1 MRFNLSRC
9 YHYFVSL
16 TTVLILLCNHVNLAE
31 PHPGMVDDWAEV
43 YDIDELL
50 CEISQQGL
58 YGEESDH
65 MKLIKYD
72 YTMEYERSSDTY
84 IDGDIDDAENTEHIE
99 SIIKGIETVIMSS
112 ILKSTS
118 LFNECQV
125 VVERRGR
132 KMAQLRPNMS
142 HGRRLDQSVIGI
154 TTKPDDGYSII
165 DCTSDAISNESTCV
179 SVQGELTLYL
189 EDSSSELHKEGM
201 KEIQSVLQSLLSA
214 DGSLVTETRS
224 ILKMEY
230 IQDANGNTSSLE
242 SRTGLNSVQKASISI
257 GSILGVALFG
267 LLGFGGYK
275 WRKRRQRDAGI
286 AEYNNHFMQQIR
298 HVFWKNG
305 SK

>member
-1 MRFNLSRC
+1 
-9 YHYFVSL
+9 
-16 TTVLILLCNHVNLAE
+16 
-31 PHPGMVDDWAEV
+31 
-43 YDIDELL
+43 
-50 CEISQQGL
+50 
-58 YGEESDH
+58 
-65 MKLIKYD
+65 
-72 YTMEYERSSDTY
+72 
-84 IDGDIDDAENTEHIE
+84 
-99 SIIKGIETVIMSS
+99 
-112 ILKSTS
+112 
-118 LFNECQV
+118 
-125 VVERRGR
+125 
-132 KMAQLRPNMS
+132 MAQLRPNMS